1 MRLKVQS
8 LVSDS
13 PHLEYKD
20 LCPVAYADE
29 AVGQHT
35 QTGVIAEHCTEPL
48 LHELW
53 REGGCT
59 GIQIMLAA
67 WKGVYIQPCSQT
79 PMPLV
84 LSLAV

>member
-59 GIQIMLAA
+59 AIWIM
-67 WKGVYIQPCSQT
+67 Y
-79 PMPLV
+79 
-84 LSLAV
+84 

>member
-1 MRLKVQS
+1 MQLA
-8 LVSDS
+8 VSFPDPVGESGNETESSVTGQFSNS

-48 LHELW
+48 LHGE
-53 REGGCT
+53 REVV
-59 GIQIMLAA
+59 L
-67 WKGVYIQPCSQT
+67 VYG
-79 PMPLV
+79 
-84 LSLAV
+84 